1 MKKKLPVIEAVAACG
16 ATLEECSTAMRRI
29 GEAINPKNM
38 KKSKVKLIPVD
49 QLELNEGQ
57 LEWLPRNPR
66 QWTQTDIDRMRASLA
81 EDPDFPEERPVLAV
95 PSPDGKL
102 IVFAHNLLTKVAKL
116 DGSPE
121 QLPTV
126 VYFPESDE
134 DQEAIRRRALKDNG
148 QFGSWDTEILADE
161 WADYEP
167 EVLEEMGI
175 PDWVTGGSGSAQQTG
190 ASSGT
195 GARSGAPAAKEDEGF
210 NPDAGILVR
219 CKPGDVWQLGD
230 HRLMCGD
237 STDLETVKSLIGGG
251 IS

>member
-1 MKKKLPVIEAVAACG
+1 MKKKLPVTEAVAACG

-57 LEWLPRNPR
+57 LDWLPRNPR

-102 IVFAHNLLTKVAKL
+102 VVFAHNLLTKVAKL

-121 QLPTV
+121 QLPAV
-126 VYFPESDE
+126 LYFPESDE
-134 DQEAIRRRALKDNG
+134 DQETIRRRALKDNG

-167 EVLEEMGI
+167 EVLVDMGI
-175 PDWVTGGSGSAQQTG
+175 PDWVTGGAGKG
-190 ASSGT
+190 ATQPPGDGT
-195 GARSGAPAAKEDEGF
+195 GGSEGGDPAPKAPSLQALITFPSLDAVEDFKEKHAPGIAEEYGAH
-210 NPDAGILVR
+210 I
-219 CKPGDVWQLGD
+219 
-230 HRLMCGD
+230 
-237 STDLETVKSLIGGG
+237 IY
-251 IS
+251 